1 MPEDLQNGD
10 GFGYII
16 AFRPLGEVNWTHAV
30 TSIPSQSRYVYRN
43 ESIPPFS
50 PFSIK
55 VGAYNTKG
63 QGPFSPVTIVFSAE
77 NGETVSR
84 IMSTAQKLT
93 FSVIYSVFNGF
104 FFPLCIYSS
113 IVRSKKIFKEQP
125 GIDSFTII
133 ALLCA
138 ALKEHGSFL

>member
-30 TSIPSQSRYVYRN
+30 TSVPAQSRYVYRN
-43 ESIPPFS
+43 ESILPFS
-50 PFSIK
+50 PFSVK

-77 NGETVSR
+77 NGETVGHVDFSLFCVTILRR
-84 IMSTAQKLT
+84 IKL
-93 FSVIYSVFNGF
+93 
-104 FFPLCIYSS
+104 
-113 IVRSKKIFKEQP
+113 SKNK
-125 GIDSFTII
+125 SWN
-133 ALLCA
+133 
-138 ALKEHGSFL
+138 